1 MVPDQDYTSSFE
13 DKLFPQKYT
22 FQINGRLFTCE
33 TPKVMG
39 IVNLTPDSF
48 YSGSRSNK
56 SMAKA
61 IDLIEKHI
69 IEGADI
75 IDLGGYSS
83 RPGAEDISHAEEA
96 DRVLPVVDWLV
107 RNHPEILISVDTF
120 RSQIAESSVQAGAH
134 IINDISAG
142 DLDPDMLATIGKLKV
157 PYIAMHMKGNSKT
170 MRSQTDYSNILT
182 DIMHHFAEKLEDF
195 KKFGINDVIIDPGF
209 GFAKTIS
216 QNFWI
221 LRNVELFKAFAVPV
235 LIGLSRKSMIYKTLH
250 IDSSE
255 ALNGSTAL
263 HMFALTKGANL
274 LRVHDVKEARQT
286 IELYNTLYP
295 KT

>member
-1 MVPDQDYTSSFE
+1 
-13 DKLFPQKYT
+13 
-22 FQINGRLFTCE
+22 
-33 TPKVMG
+33 MG

-48 YSGSRSNK
+48 YSGSRSDN
-56 SMAKA
+56 SLAKA
-61 IDLIEKHI
+61 IELIERHI
-69 IEGADI
+69 TEGADI

-83 RPGAEDISHAEEA
+83 RPGAQEISHTEEA

-120 RSQIAESSVQAGAH
+120 RSQIAELSVHAGAH

-142 DLDPDMLATIGKLKV
+142 DLDRDMLATIGKLKV
-157 PYIAMHMKGNSKT
+157 PYIAMHMKGNPKT
-170 MRSQTDYSNILT
+170 MQSQTDYSNILT
-182 DIMHHFAEKLEDF
+182 DIMHYFAEKLEDF
-195 KKFGINDVIIDPGF
+195 KKFGIKDVIIDPGF
-209 GFAKTIS
+209 GFAKTVS

-221 LRNVELFKAFAVPV
+221 LRNVELFKALAVPV

-255 ALNGSTAL
+255 ALNGTTAL

-286 IELYNTLYP
+286 IELHNTLYP

>member
-1 MVPDQDYTSSFE
+1 MVPDQDYSSSFE

-48 YSGSRSNK
+48 YSGSRSDN
-56 SMAKA
+56 SLAKA
-61 IDLIEKHI
+61 IELIERHI
-69 IEGADI
+69 TEGADI

-83 RPGAEDISHAEEA
+83 RPGAQEISHTEEA

-120 RSQIAESSVQAGAH
+120 RSQIAESSVHAGAH

-142 DLDPDMLATIGKLKV
+142 DLDRDMLATIGKLKV
-157 PYIAMHMKGNSKT
+157 PYIAMHMKGNPKT
-170 MRSQTDYSNILT
+170 MQSQTDYSNILT
-182 DIMHHFAEKLEDF
+182 DIMHYFAEKLEDF
-195 KKFGINDVIIDPGF
+195 KKFGIKDVIIDPGF
-209 GFAKTIS
+209 GFAKTVS

-255 ALNGSTAL
+255 ALNGTTAL

>member
-157 PYIAMHMKGNSKT
+157 PYIAMHMKGNPKT

>member
-1 MVPDQDYTSSFE
+1 
-13 DKLFPQKYT
+13 
-22 FQINGRLFTCE
+22 
-33 TPKVMG
+33 
-39 IVNLTPDSF
+39 
-48 YSGSRSNK
+48 
-56 SMAKA
+56 
-61 IDLIEKHI
+61 
-69 IEGADI
+69 
-75 IDLGGYSS
+75 
-83 RPGAEDISHAEEA
+83 
-96 DRVLPVVDWLV
+96 
-107 RNHPEILISVDTF
+107 VDTF
-120 RSQIAESSVQAGAH
+120 RSQIAESSVRAGAH

-142 DLDPDMLATIGKLKV
+142 DLDRDMLAIIGKLKV
-157 PYIAMHMKGNSKT
+157 PYIAMHMKGNPKT
-170 MRSQTDYSNILT
+170 MQFQTDYSNILT
-182 DIMHHFAEKLEDF
+182 DIMHCFAEKLEDF
-195 KKFGINDVIIDPGF
+195 KKFGIKDVIIDPGF
-209 GFAKTIS
+209 GFAKTVS

-255 ALNGSTAL
+255 ALNGTTAL